1 MQKYNNL
8 SNLDSVLPPVPENYR
23 ARMEAAL
30 EALPVERSRTG
41 SIRRFSKKQ
50 MIILVAALITLLT
63 VSVTFAAVITMT
75 RNRTFKE
82 QTNAALDETIQT
94 VTQPLNV
101 DTHEGWQPNHL
112 ILHDNVMRT
121 KEDVLCSVSDGVMQ
135 LTELGYVGS
144 EGMTAEFFFHTE
156 RDIPCE
162 ITDLAVAVN
171 DGTAQQ
177 AYENGQFVYTEGHYC
192 AGAYF
197 KCDGNPIWP
206 GTTFTFTGKVNGEPF
221 RLTYTFTETTYQ
233 TLQQGIVDSANEHK
247 AILEQIPDEGTPVGY
262 ELRNVILEEVSVGNH
277 CMYFTT
283 LHSPNA
289 RRYTPDDKLPYSK
302 YDRGIWPVID
312 GRTGDFYYLGTIDA
326 ENPDGTVYCT
336 YLPYTDEQL
345 PQESLISFEGIVF
358 RYEWETGK
366 VTLPQDDAEYQA
378 WRKESEELSAEL
390 CETDWIW
397 QFDEKLGDVSVTDLI
412 FHTRSMWSDI
422 GIAFESEQGFS
433 EDEEPP
439 KVLIN
444 GVELKHVGKINPLTD
459 LTPYVRSD
467 KKKLAYCMVGYSPAD
482 LGETFT
488 LTVEWHG
495 SRTNITL
502 KTSDVIREDAPG
514 IKEYQDLFRY

>member
-1 MQKYNNL
+1 MQNKQNTNL
-8 SNLDSVLPPVPENYR
+8 YESLLPPVPENYR

-30 EALPVERSRTG
+30 DALPVKTARPASALR
-41 SIRRFSKKQ
+41 ISKKQ
-50 MIILVAALITLLT
+50 VIILVAALITLLT
-63 VSVTFAAVITMT
+63 VSVTFAAAIT
-75 RNRTFKE
+75 RNQTFKE
-82 QTNAALDETIQT
+82 QTNDVLDETIQT
-94 VTQPLNV
+94 VTQPLNIES
-101 DTHEGWQPNHL
+101 HEGWQPNHL
-112 ILHDNVMRT
+112 ILYDNVMQT
-121 KEDVLCSVSDGVMQ
+121 KEDVLCSVSNGVMQ

-144 EGMTAEFFFHTE
+144 QGITAEFFFHTE

-162 ITDLAVAVN
+162 IADLAVAVN
-171 DGTAQQ
+171 DGPAQR
-177 AYENGQFVYTEGHYC
+177 AYESGRFVYTEGHYC
-192 AGAYF
+192 AEAYF

-206 GTTFTFTGKVNGEPF
+206 GSTFTFTGKVNGEPF
-221 RLTYTFTETTYQ
+221 ALTYVFTEKTYQ
-233 TLQQGIVDSANEHK
+233 TLQQGIVGAINEHK
-247 AILEQIPDEGTPVGY
+247 AILEQIPDQGMPVGY
-262 ELRNVILEEVSVGNH
+262 ELRNVILSEVSVGNH

-283 LHSPNA
+283 LRSPNT

-336 YLPYTDEQL
+336 YLPYTEELL

-378 WRKESEELSAEL
+378 WRKESEELSAQL
-390 CETDWIW
+390 CVTDWIW

-422 GIAFESEQGFS
+422 GIAFESEQDFS
-433 EDEEPP
+433 DDAEPP

-444 GVELKHVGKINPLTD
+444 GVELKHAGEIDPLTD

-467 KKKLAYCMVGYSPAD
+467 KKKLAYRMVGYSPAD

-495 SRTNITL
+495 SRTDITL

-514 IKEYQDLFRY
+514 IEEYKSLFRY